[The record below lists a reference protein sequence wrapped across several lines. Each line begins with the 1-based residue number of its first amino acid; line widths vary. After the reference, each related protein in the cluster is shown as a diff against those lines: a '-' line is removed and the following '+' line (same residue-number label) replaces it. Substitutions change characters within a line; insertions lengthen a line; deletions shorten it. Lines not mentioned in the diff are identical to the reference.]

1 MLKSNEY
8 RAFAA
13 HCLTFAKSAPNTAD
27 RTRLLTMAEAWF
39 DLADRRTRV
48 VKRPAAE
55 IADDPLV
62 LKTLLRNSCT
72 EAE

>member
-1 MLKSNEY
+1 LWQTQVPQPKN
-8 RAFAA
+8 
-13 HCLTFAKSAPNTAD
+13 TPNTAD
-27 RTRLLTMAEAWF
+27 KTRLLTMAEAWF

-55 IADDPLV
+55 IADHPLV
-62 LKTLLRNSCT
+62 LKTLLRHSWT